1 MSPFGLHNELKRIGA
16 TLNRWQAELQGLLW
30 MSAVLT
36 GLWLLAFTDLF
47 LRYNHIGRFIS
58 CGILVGLLGVGLWQV
73 IAALSKKRSIQGVAA
88 CVERAFPT
96 LDNHLINVIQFAS
109 HGPGNPMEAAYVEQG
124 IANWHAVNIS
134 AMRNRR
140 ELLRGGLLLSIAV
153 LLLITPGAWTGATW
167 SNALARIMNPFSPRP
182 PVTLATIERV
192 TPGDA
197 TVLIGDPVIL
207 SCEVSGK
214 KGQKVFLNL
223 WPADDKKR
231 VMQLGQLA
239 GAGQETFSFRFPKAT
254 TAFQYRFHA
263 GDVVSKRYAI
273 RALVPLAFDRL
284 GVTIAPPAYTRLE
297 TRSFDGL
304 FDTVPVP
311 QGSVMTAVLQCNRKL
326 LSASLIPTNA
336 EPVLMTSED
345 NGKTWKGQLALT
357 TRTPLLV
364 SAVDSNNTK
373 SAAMLK
379 YELFPDK
386 PPTIRIAAPTAR
398 TVLVP
403 GAAPRIQFEIADD
416 FGIASVRL
424 EKINSDERHQAQP
437 VVMNEWT
444 VPTQAREFATNWTG
458 DTALFNTKEP
468 LVFRVV
474 AVDNCTVG
482 EPNSARS
489 SPIIFDWNSANE
501 ILSKTKVTIDQA
513 AASLNRLVELQKS
526 NLKKT
531 AVLNTAPAATN
542 AAQWQAAAKAQTVIL
557 NLAGRLIT
565 NPRKPLGALTESVRM
580 LYRGAMRQVID
591 VLERIPQVEP
601 GKKPAL
607 SQRALTLET
616 RILRILTR
624 ADDGIDKVQ
633 RHREV
638 TGLMVLLDALVKGQ
652 ETTLTKTKAGVAK
665 PDLLGTA
672 LVQKQDRLAT
682 DTGTFVQSCRSE
694 SQTQSANDKAFSDL
708 LARIADGV
716 ANKKVSANM
725 LRAAEQLQNKAPA
738 QAMPLQTKALT
749 VLKEFQKLLN
759 DWRVENTEKTM
770 AEFRNALQT
779 ASKKIDKLAKIEAKV
794 LDAVREIKRQKNK
807 DNKETDALE
816 ELAEELNA
824 IDKNTEDSLLKIA
837 TDLQIFPE
845 LPVGNDLVEDV
856 FQVYEDFKQTAG
868 SEKTLATELGL
879 QKEDFYLDKIEAM
892 KDTKERMDEMEMWL
906 ESTPDAKKRNT
917 ENFDLQEMPKYPI
930 IPMASE
936 MEDIIGELLEQEEEI
951 GKEADDSATNQGT
964 ADMEAGWGIR
974 EGETVNYSAK
984 GKSGNEAPDH
994 KEQDGRSNI
1003 GRQGMSDG
1011 ETAAASGKINAG
1023 DDQIEKRMTQDTSQS
1038 GQVQEDGHA
1047 EAKAT
1052 GGGKQSGYGDELGMA
1067 GSGPRRDSKITQGSE
1082 LGLQAMLRRNAQA
1095 IYARAQLSHV
1105 RTGSLDEAI
1114 RHMRQAE
1121 TAIANGAPIRQVRE
1135 FQRMAVV
1142 ALKKTQTE
1150 IGADVITKVDWDAT
1164 APALE
1169 DDQLA
1174 GARDEA
1180 PANYREL
1187 VSEYFKTLSASP

>member
-1 MSPFGLHNELKRIGA
+1 
-16 TLNRWQAELQGLLW
+16 
-30 MSAVLT
+30 
-36 GLWLLAFTDLF
+36 
-47 LRYNHIGRFIS
+47 
-58 CGILVGLLGVGLWQV
+58 
-73 IAALSKKRSIQGVAA
+73 
-88 CVERAFPT
+88 
-96 LDNHLINVIQFAS
+96 
-109 HGPGNPMEAAYVEQG
+109 
-124 IANWHAVNIS
+124 
-134 AMRNRR
+134 
-140 ELLRGGLLLSIAV
+140 
-153 LLLITPGAWTGATW
+153 
-167 SNALARIMNPFSPRP
+167 
-182 PVTLATIERV
+182 
-192 TPGDA
+192 
-197 TVLIGDPVIL
+197 L
-207 SCEVSGK
+207 SCETSGK
-214 KGQKVFLNL
+214 KGQKVFLSL

-231 VMQLGQLA
+231 VMKLGRLT
-239 GAGQETFSFRFPKAT
+239 GVGQETFSFHLPKVT
-254 TAFQYRFHA
+254 TAFDYRFHA
-263 GDVVSKRYAI
+263 GDVASERYAI
-273 RALVPLAFDRL
+273 RVLAPLAFDRL
-284 GVTIAPPAYTRLE
+284 GVTIIPPAYTRLE

-311 QGSVMTAVLQCNRKL
+311 QGSLMTTVLQCNRQL
-326 LSASLIPTNA
+326 QSAALIPTNA
-336 EPVLMTSED
+336 EPVLMTSAD
-345 NGKTWKGQLALT
+345 SGNTWKGQLAVM
-357 TRTPLLV
+357 TRTPLLI

-373 SAAMLK
+373 AEATLK
-379 YELFPDK
+379 YELLPDK
-386 PPTIRIAAPTAR
+386 LPTIRVVAPTAK
-398 TVLVP
+398 TILLP
-403 GAAPRIQFEIADD
+403 GAAPRIQFEIMDD

-424 EKINSDERHQAQP
+424 EKINSDTRHQAQP
-437 VVMNEWT
+437 VVIKEWP
-444 VPTQAREFATNWTG
+444 VTQHAREFATNWIG
-458 DTALFNTKEP
+458 DTALFNTNEP
-468 LVFRVV
+468 AMFQIV
-474 AVDNCTVG
+474 ALDNCTAG
-482 EPNSARS
+482 EPNRAQS
-489 SPIIFDWNSANE
+489 SPIIFAWNSASE
-501 ILSKTKVTIDQA
+501 ILSKKKTATGQT
-513 AASLNRLVELQKS
+513 AASLNRLVELQKT
-526 NLKKT
+526 NLEKT
-531 AVLNTAPAATN
+531 ASLNTSLATAD
-542 AAQWQAAAKAQTVIL
+542 AAQWQNAAKIQTAIL
-557 NLAGRLIT
+557 KLAGQLIAH
-565 NPRKPLGALTESVRM
+565 PRKPLGALTESVRA
-580 LYRGAMRQVID
+580 LYRGAMREVID

-607 SQRALTLET
+607 SQRALILET

-624 ADDGIDKVQ
+624 VNDGIDKVK

-638 TGLMVLLDALVKGQ
+638 TGLMALLDALVKGQ
-652 ETTLTKTKAGVAK
+652 ATTLTTTKAGVTK
-665 PDLLGTA
+665 PDLLGKA

-694 SQTQSANDKAFSDL
+694 SQTQSANDKEFSNL

-716 ANKKVSANM
+716 VTRKISANM
-725 LRAAEQLQNKAPA
+725 FRAAEQLQNKAAA

-749 VLKEFQKLLN
+749 ALKEFQQLL
-759 DWRVENTEKTM
+759 DEWRVGNTEKNM

-779 ASKKIDKLAKIEAKV
+779 ASKKLDKLAKVQAKV
-794 LDAVREIKRQKNK
+794 LDAVREINRQKDK

-816 ELAEELNA
+816 EELADELNA

-856 FQVYEDFKQTAG
+856 FQVYEDFTQAEG
-868 SEKTLATELGL
+868 SEEKLATELGL
-879 QKEDFYLDKIEAM
+879 QKEDFYLDGIEAM
-892 KDTKERMDEMEMWL
+892 KDTKKRIDDMEMWL
-906 ESTPDAKKRNT
+906 VAEPDAVKRNT
-917 ENFDLQEMPKYPI
+917 ENFDLQAMPKYPI

-951 GKEADDSATNQGT
+951 KEESDDSATNQGT
-964 ADMEAGWGIR
+964 ADFPAGWGVA

-1114 RHMRQAE
+1114 RHMQQAE
-1121 TAIANGAPIRQVRE
+1121 TAIANGSSIRQVRE
-1135 FQRMAVV
+1135 FQRLAVA

-1150 IGADVITKVDWDAT
+1150 IGADVITEVDWNAA
-1164 APALE
+1164 APTLE

-1187 VSEYFKTLSASP
+1187 VSEYFKTLSAGP